1 MQGQFLTR
9 EQQPELPSHALRNPL
24 EDQLLR
30 LLGPIHAHP
39 LPVLGEV
46 VLPRLLLQE
55 LLSLGRRRHDTLGVT
70 AVNLIP
76 TGLKSF

>member
-1 MQGQFLTR
+1 MGVVCVVMQGQCLTR
-9 EQQPELPSHALRNPL
+9 KQQPELPSHALRNPL

-30 LLGPIHAHP
+30 LLSPIHAHP

-55 LLSLGRRRHDTLGVT
+55 LLSLSRSHYGKEFNTNWG
-70 AVNLIP
+70 
-76 TGLKSF
+76 